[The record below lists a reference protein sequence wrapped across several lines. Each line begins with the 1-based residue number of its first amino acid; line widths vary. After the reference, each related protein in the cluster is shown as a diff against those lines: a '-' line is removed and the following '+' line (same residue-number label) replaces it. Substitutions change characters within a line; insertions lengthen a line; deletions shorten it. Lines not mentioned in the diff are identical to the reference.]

1 MAKKEEDKNKVKPNP
16 ELVKEVGVASAE
28 ESANA
33 KAIPGKMEVA
43 KPSEL
48 VTPVAKPT
56 ATQPEH
62 NAYGDKVDS
71 HSALARATV
80 SAREKQQ
87 KATNEANDRKLN
99 ALRTIG
105 TITSV
110 GAGIGNMIGA
120 INGAKPV
127 EQDQSL
133 LNSVQKGYADELER
147 RRKEAQANMDAIYKA
162 KSQDLKDAKAE
173 RESQAK
179 RDAKI
184 TEMNLR
190 FEQRLKE
197 QQLRQEAR
205 NALELFK
212 QTKRMEYLQEAKR
225 LQRELELYKQVQI
238 NARSNAG
245 IESRDANAEAD
256 RDLRRQIE
264 NARAENDYGKDAVQ
278 IPKETK
284 AAPTSTPAPK
294 KPNTTNNNN
303 KPKSV
308 VIDEDDFN

>member
-1 MAKKEEDKNKVKPNP
+1 MAKKEEDKNKVRLNP

-56 ATQPEH
+56 ATQSEH

-87 KATNEANDRKLN
+87 KAANEANDRKLK

-147 RRKEAQANMDAIYKA
+147 RRKETQANMDAIYKA
-162 KSQDLKDAKAE
+162 KAQDLKDAKVE
-173 RESQAK
+173 RENQAK

-184 TEMNLR
+184 KEMNLR
-190 FEQRLKE
+190 FEQSLKE
-197 QQLRQEAR
+197 QQLRQDAR
-205 NALELFK
+205 SALELYK

-256 RDLRRQIE
+256 RELRRQIE

-284 AAPTSTPAPK
+284 ATPSTPAPK

-308 VIDEDDFN
+308 AIDEDDFN